1 MHQTLHASF
10 DSSHFPRKYISIGFA
25 LAFLAI
31 KASAGQRNDDALT
44 HFYGIG
50 PCNRMNIRR
59 YDETSRPSS

>member
-1 MHQTLHASF
+1 QTLHASF

-44 HFYGIG
+44 HFYGIRAR
-50 PCNRMNIRR
+50 NRMNIRR
-59 YDETSRPSS
+59 YDETSCPAS